1 MVQILEQQGNIFG
14 RIGKGLGKGLAES
27 IPKSIER
34 GQLSAG
40 LKQLQN
46 QPNGTPFEQASY
58 LQSLPGATPEMINS
72 VLPLL
77 QQQAAVNEARQLQQ
91 KPSSVSP
98 QANAGVGQQ
107 NATPIEKFERLK
119 STPEAIREGA
129 VNYLNKYPA
138 KFKNNLAAAEAQY
151 KEDALNQ
158 ESKINKVREFFD
170 KATPQ
175 LLNADPNG
183 EVADKFRE
191 KAEEQV
197 LSGKMT
203 ADQAGREY
211 SKKMLDF
218 DKSRDKQITQG
229 LSWWDNLFSANP
241 LKKLQAAKKAYQE
254 AELPELFRN
263 DLITYQK
270 LSPQGASEIAVPL
283 TPKSE
288 SFFKKLKRGDSN
300 AYNEALNN
308 LTEKDSVLNF
318 AKQLDIKGYDPQK
331 FLDMVQEKE
340 DLQPFQ
346 IRELQDRNKLNPSI
360 GDLFYFAFSR
370 DKNFTPYNFTGVK
383 EVKNYLM
390 GDKNAK

>member
-129 VNYLNKYPA
+129 VNYLNK
-138 KFKNNLAAAEAQY
+138 L
-151 KEDALNQ
+151 
-158 ESKINKVREFFD
+158 
-170 KATPQ
+170 
-175 LLNADPNG
+175 
-183 EVADKFRE
+183 
-191 KAEEQV
+191 
-197 LSGKMT
+197 
-203 ADQAGREY
+203 
-211 SKKMLDF
+211 
-218 DKSRDKQITQG
+218 
-229 LSWWDNLFSANP
+229 
-241 LKKLQAAKKAYQE
+241 
-254 AELPELFRN
+254 
-263 DLITYQK
+263 
-270 LSPQGASEIAVPL
+270 
-283 TPKSE
+283 
-288 SFFKKLKRGDSN
+288 
-300 AYNEALNN
+300 
-308 LTEKDSVLNF
+308 
-318 AKQLDIKGYDPQK
+318 
-331 FLDMVQEKE
+331 
-340 DLQPFQ
+340 
-346 IRELQDRNKLNPSI
+346 
-360 GDLFYFAFSR
+360 
-370 DKNFTPYNFTGVK
+370 
-383 EVKNYLM
+383 
-390 GDKNAK
+390 